1 MSREFQRCSK
11 CVMDTSDPEIIF
23 DENGV
28 CNHCRS
34 YEVRAKNELHEPEQ
48 AQRKLKLLVD
58 EIRRSG
64 NGRKYDC
71 VLGVSGGVD
80 STTAAYT
87 VRKMGLRALAVHV
100 DNGWNAELAVS
111 NIENT
116 LNVLGVDLHTCVID
130 WEEFRNLQIAFFK
143 SSVANVEVLTDH
155 AITAEM
161 FRCAYQYDIKYVIS
175 GGNVATEA
183 IMPDSW
189 MYDARDLRHIK
200 AINKKFGEMPLKTF
214 PHCSL
219 ARYFYYIFIKR
230 IKYIP
235 ILNYIN
241 YNKEEAKD
249 LIQRELGWRDYG
261 GKHYESIFTR
271 FFQAY
276 YLPKKFSIDKRLA
289 HLSTLICSKQ
299 ITREKALS
307 ELSKPAYPKEL
318 FDEDYEFFLKKMKLT
333 TEEFEE
339 IINAPPRTYKDYPS
353 NKLVF
358 AGAPWVITFI
368 KRTVK
373 PRALQ

>member
-241 YNKEEAKD
+241 YNKEEAKN

-339 IINAPPRTYKDYPS
+339 IINAPPKTYKDYPS